1 MAVYLWWT
9 IIFTPGDYMRTC
21 TLVRIV
27 FHWCALVTTQA
38 DASWSAGELFIHC
51 IVAFAQFHSN
61 AWIEAV
67 ARLSLS
73 HVPRSV
79 LYKFSRP
86 PEPNKLSQTA
96 KEKTEHVELTIF
108 SGRRWCA
115 AKISNETAFYHS
127 RLVVK
132 QFQCMSPVDTFLVGV
147 RALFRHVCKAFW
159 NWMAFWCLCIH
170 FKQSH
175 HDCYIDL
182 ANIRRKWS
190 ILHGKY
196 WM

>member
-21 TLVRIV
+21 TLVRIS
-27 FHWCALVTTQA
+27 FHWCALVFWFSVCLTTHA
-38 DASWSAGELFIHC
+38 EASWSAGELFIHC

-73 HVPRSV
+73 RVPRSV
-79 LYKFSRP
+79 PYKFSKP
-86 PEPNKLSQTA
+86 PELNELSQTA

-108 SGRRWCA
+108 SGRRWCS

-127 RLVVK
+127 RWVVK
-132 QFQCMSPVDTFLVGV
+132 QFQFMSPHWYVFGRCTCV
-147 RALFRHVCKAFW
+147 
-159 NWMAFWCLCIH
+159 I
-170 FKQSH
+170 
-175 HDCYIDL
+175 
-182 ANIRRKWS
+182 
-190 ILHGKY
+190 
-196 WM
+196 